1 MGVAKYQNGRRTQ
14 VLVLESAVNSQ
25 ITNLEENR
33 LLSEGREFKIQGLT
47 RDVGHG
53 IGSVE
58 ISLDG
63 GVTWG
68 NAEPREAVGR
78 FSWRQFFYQ
87 FTPKAGEPYSV
98 LSRANNKLGHAQPFK
113 VVHHSSVYHHNAAS
127 ALHVRVKK

>member
-1 MGVAKYQNGRRTQ
+1 VGVAKYQNGRRTQ

-25 ITNLEENR
+25 ITNLKENR

-63 GVTWG
+63 GVT
-68 NAEPREAVGR
+68 
-78 FSWRQFFYQ
+78 
-87 FTPKAGEPYSV
+87 
-98 LSRANNKLGHAQPFK
+98 
-113 VVHHSSVYHHNAAS
+113 
-127 ALHVRVKK
+127 